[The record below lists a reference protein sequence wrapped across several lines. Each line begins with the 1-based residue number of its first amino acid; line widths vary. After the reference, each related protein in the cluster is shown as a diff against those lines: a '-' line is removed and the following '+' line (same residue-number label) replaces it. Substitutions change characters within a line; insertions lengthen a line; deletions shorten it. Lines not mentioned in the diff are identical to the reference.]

1 MKLLGVLLALCGWLL
16 PVAGLMWT
24 TSTGLRLT
32 LCLVGIAICIT
43 GILGFL
49 NTAYLKQA
57 LWKK

>member
-1 MKLLGVLLALCGWLL
+1 MKLLGILLALCGWVL
-16 PVAGLMWT
+16 PMAGLVWT
-24 TSTGLRLT
+24 DSLGLRLT
-32 LCLVGIAICIT
+32 LCLLGIAIGIT